1 MLNLICI
8 LSMII
13 IMVVFIC
20 SVIKNPSTENV
31 AKIACAILGMTIL
44 IFIVELILV
53 ALFIIFLI

>member
-31 AKIACAILGMTIL
+31 AKIACAILGMSIL
-44 IFIVELILV
+44 IFIVELVLV
-53 ALFIIFLI
+53 ALFIVFLI